1 MDKLGH
7 EPRSVLFQAL
17 VFCYI
22 QHMISTM
29 GVLSAGK
36 FSSVRVIN
44 ARGTVPVLFIAV
56 SQHIAWDPTPGN

>member
-22 QHMISTM
+22 QHMISAM
-29 GVLSAGK
+29 GVLSTGK
-36 FSSVRVIN
+36 FSSVRLEMPE
-44 ARGTVPVLFIAV
+44 GLCLSYSLLFL
-56 SQHIAWDPTPGN
+56 ST